1 MKNSIISNM
10 YNYQKIEK
18 GYIIEK
24 NKIVVTYCESLDG
37 AKRLTNYLWMVLLF
51 LFGIGFFLAGISSY
65 YHKNFLPFQ
74 TFSNIEFIP
83 QGILLLFYGTAA
95 FLLSCFIYSLISWD
109 IGSGTNIYDLESSV
123 VRLSRRGFPSFD
135 TNLRF
140 KQKNIYLVYPFSE
153 IINIELN
160 IVDGINPTRILYL
173 NLKDGRRIPLTPSN
187 QLTDLAIL
195 EKRAIFITKLLKSD
209 LKLNNNQ

>member
-1 MKNSIISNM
+1 M
-10 YNYQKIEK
+10 
-18 GYIIEK
+18 
-24 NKIVVTYCESLDG
+24 
-37 AKRLTNYLWMVLLF
+37 
-51 LFGIGFFLAGISSY
+51 
-65 YHKNFLPFQ
+65 
-74 TFSNIEFIP
+74 
-83 QGILLLFYGTAA
+83 LLFYGTAA

-187 QLTDLAIL
+187 QLTDLAVL